1 MLQWIVLAMLLAPP
15 ASEVSYREGVAR
27 FERGD
32 AAGAV
37 PFLEEAA
44 RLNPKKAQAWK
55 ALGVALASQG
65 DYRAALEPL
74 STACRLDPSLPDA
87 CYFAGRALY
96 ASDLYDT
103 ALEPLKKALAFD
115 SDRCRVE
122 TAIAQAME
130 ALGRNAEAE
139 TNYLSALKRK
149 SASLGAAQLAYGRF
163 LIRLGRAGDA
173 LDPLR
178 AAYQAQPDAET
189 GTALGQA
196 LVELDRFADALAP
209 LEKAIEA
216 DPNKVAP
223 RLLLARIYRRL
234 GRTADAVRQETAA
247 LRIQGSETTRN

>member
-15 ASEVSYREGVAR
+15 AWEVSYREGVGR

-65 DYRAALEPL
+65 DYRGAVEPL
-74 STACRLDPSLPDA
+74 TTACHLDPSLPDA

-96 ASDLYDT
+96 ASDRYDS
-103 ALEPLKKALAFD
+103 ALEPLNKALEFD
-115 SDRCRVE
+115 PDRGRVE
-122 TAIAQAME
+122 AAIAQALE
-130 ALGRNAEAE
+130 ALGRNTEAE
-139 TNYLSALKRK
+139 SNYRSALKRK
-149 SASLGAAQLAYGRF
+149 GTSLGATQLAYGRF
-163 LIRLGRAGDA
+163 LIRLGRAADA
-173 LDPLR
+173 LELLR
-178 AAYQAQPDAET
+178 AAYGARPDAET

-196 LVELDRFADALAP
+196 LIELDRFADAVAP

-216 DPNKVAP
+216 EPNKVAP
-223 RLLLARIYRRL
+223 RLLLARIYRRM

-247 LRIQGSETTRN
+247 LRIQGSETARN